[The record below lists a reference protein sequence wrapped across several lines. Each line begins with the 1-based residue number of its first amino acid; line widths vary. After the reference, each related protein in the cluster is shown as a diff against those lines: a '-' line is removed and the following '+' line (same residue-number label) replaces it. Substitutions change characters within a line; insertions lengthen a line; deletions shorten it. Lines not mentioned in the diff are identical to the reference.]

1 MGKHRILLVLILS
14 VFVLASSF
22 LLLKLEKK
30 QTQLISYNIILKNS
44 PLSADSIL
52 KTYGST
58 IYQISPLALQKNDS
72 TGYSL
77 FLESK
82 IYSATV
88 AKPKIHYCSGDS
100 SLSITIHDS
109 YVSPNGQDIL
119 DNPTRNK
126 NLAAILLK
134 YQ

>member
-14 VFVLASSF
+14 VFILASSF

-88 AKPKIHYCSGDS
+88 PKPKIRYCAQDS
-100 SLSITIHDS
+100 SLSITIHDN
-109 YVSPNGQDIL
+109 YVSPNEQDIL
-119 DNPTRNK
+119 DNPTRNEK
-126 NLAAILLK
+126 LAAILLK